1 MEHAKGA
8 PRENAGYEFQPH
20 ERPLM
25 LGSPAN
31 PDHPTARRVGYA
43 AIGILIALTS
53 GLSNGLLIANLPQIQ
68 GGLGLTPVQGGWL
81 VAAYS
86 MTNIFTG
93 FLLVRARQQFGLQT
107 ITRIFLLGFVLL
119 TGAQVLANS
128 FAAELIIRAAAGV
141 IAGGLVPLSF
151 FYIMQAMPA
160 AQRIGGMIIGLGL
173 TQVAL
178 PLSRV
183 ISPALLSGGDLQN
196 LHLFEFGLALACLGA
211 IALLRLPPSDRAN
224 VFERLD
230 GVTVLLLAPGLA
242 LLTAVLVQG
251 RIVWWSTAWLGY
263 ATAGSIALIGIALFV
278 EHNRANPLLDTRWI
292 SSLDILRFAAVA
304 AVMRILLSE
313 QNYGSLGLLA
323 AVGMGQD
330 QLVTLYAVVTG
341 ATLAGLALSVARLDP
356 TDLVR
361 PIAISVALVL
371 VGALMDGHVS
381 NLTRPANFYV
391 SQALIGFAAVYFLG
405 PTLMLGVVRALVRG
419 PSYMVS
425 FSAVFGIAQTLG
437 GLGGAALLG
446 TFQIVRTKFHLNELA
461 QSLVMTDPQVATRVQ
476 QLAGAYARVL
486 GDPALRQ
493 AQGVAQLGRQVTREA
508 NILAYNDVF
517 QLIALLA
524 AVALVLVV
532 RRWLH
537 LRRNGINPLAQ
548 EMAAIQRMRMESA

>member
-8 PRENAGYEFQPH
+8 PQSNAGYEFQPH

-31 PDHPTARRVGYA
+31 PDHPARRRVGYA

-53 GLSNGLLIANLPQIQ
+53 GLSNGLLVANLPQIQ

-93 FLLVRARQQFGLQT
+93 FLLVRARQEFGLQN
-107 ITRIFLLGFVLL
+107 ITRIFLVGFVLL

-128 FAAELIIRAAAGV
+128 FGAELVIRAAAGV

-151 FYIMQAMPA
+151 FYIMQAMPP

-183 ISPALLSGGDLQN
+183 ISPMLLSGGDIQN

-211 IALLRLPPSDRAN
+211 IALLRLPPSDRAT

-230 GVTVLLLAPGLA
+230 GLTILLLAPGLA

-263 ATAGSIALIGIALFV
+263 ATAGSVALIGVALFI

-292 SSLDILRFAAVA
+292 SSLDVLRFAAVA

-341 ATLAGLALSVARLDP
+341 ATLAGLALSVVRLDP

-361 PIAISVALVL
+361 PIAISVALIL

-425 FSAVFGIAQTLG
+425 FSAVFSIAQTLG

-446 TFQIVRTKFHLNELA
+446 TFQIVRTKFHFHELA

-476 QLAGAYARVL
+476 QLGGAYARVL

-493 AQGVAQLGRQVTREA
+493 AQGVAQLTRQVTREA

-524 AVALVLVV
+524 AIALVLVV

-537 LRRNGINPLAQ
+537 LRRNGINPLAA

>member
-31 PDHPTARRVGYA
+31 PDHPTERRVGYA

-128 FAAELIIRAAAGV
+128 FAAELIIRAAAGI

-151 FYIMQAMPA
+151 FYIMQAMPP

-183 ISPALLSGGDLQN
+183 ISPALLSGGDIQN

-263 ATAGSIALIGIALFV
+263 ATAGSIVLIGLALFI
-278 EHNRANPLLDTRWI
+278 EHNRTNPLLDTRWI

-361 PIAISVALVL
+361 PIAVSVALIL

-446 TFQIVRTKFHLNELA
+446 TFQIVRTKVHLNELA
-461 QSLVMTDPQVATRVQ
+461 QSLVMADPQVATRVQ
-476 QLAGAYARVL
+476 QLGGAYARVL